1 MQTHKTLNN
10 ITQFQDM
17 KHFLT
22 IALAFLF
29 LSGNV
34 VGQKNIEPV
43 IIIHGGAG
51 TIDRGLLTDS
61 AEASIRTAL
70 QNALDA
76 GYAILSKGGSAMD
89 AVEAAVIVLE
99 DSPEFNAGKGAV
111 MTDIG
116 THELD
121 ASIMDGSDQNAG
133 AVAGVKTVRSPIQA
147 ARSVMMK
154 SPHVMLA
161 GEGADIFA
169 QSQGLEQV
177 ENSYFTTPGVQK
189 RWNDSHKGEGNN
201 TDKSKFSKF
210 GTVGCVAL
218 DQNGNIA
225 AGTSTGGMM
234 NKKYGRIGDSP
245 IIGAGTYAD
254 NENCG
259 VSCTGHGEYFIRI
272 GVAKEISDQ
281 MKFGNKTLKEAV
293 DYTLNERLGGMDA
306 QGGIIALDKE
316 GNFEL
321 VFNTPGM
328 YRGFKNAEGDKVM
341 IYGDE

>member
-1 MQTHKTLNN
+1 MNPT
-10 ITQFQDM
+10 FQRM
-17 KHFLT
+17 KHILT
-22 IALAFLF
+22 IIISLLV

-34 VGQKNIEPV
+34 LGQKTIQPV

-61 AEASIRTAL
+61 TETLIRTAL
-70 QNALDA
+70 QSALNA
-76 GYAILSKGGSAMD
+76 GYSVLSNGGTAMD
-89 AVEAAVIVLE
+89 AVEAAIIVLE
-99 DSPEFNAGKGAV
+99 NSPEFNAGKGAV

-121 ASIMDGSDQNAG
+121 ASIMDGSDRNAG
-133 AVAGVKTVRSPIQA
+133 AVAGVTTVRNPIKA
-147 ARSVMMK
+147 ARAVMLD
-154 SPHVMLA
+154 SPHVMLS
-161 GEGADIFA
+161 GEGANIFA
-169 QSQGLEQV
+169 KNEGLEQV
-177 ENSYFTTPGVQK
+177 ENSYFTTPNVEK
-189 RWNDSHKGEGNN
+189 RWDDSHKGEGNN
-201 TDKSKFSKF
+201 QEKSRFSKF

-259 VSCTGHGEYFIRI
+259 VSCTGHGEYYIRV

-281 MKFGNKTLKEAV
+281 MKFGNKTLKQAV
-293 DYTLNERLGGMDA
+293 DYTLNESLGGMNA
-306 QGGIIALDKE
+306 EGGIIALDKD

-328 YRGFKNAEGDKVM
+328 YRGFKNSEDEKVM

>member
-1 MQTHKTLNN
+1 MKQAFTL
-10 ITQFQDM
+10 I
-17 KHFLT
+17 LL
-22 IALAFLF
+22 LAA

-34 VGQKNIEPV
+34 FCQGKTKPV
-43 IIIHGGAG
+43 IVIHGGAG
-51 TIDRGLLTDS
+51 TIERGLLTDS
-61 AEASIRTAL
+61 TETLIRTAL
-70 QNALDA
+70 AEALDV
-76 GYAILSKGGSAMD
+76 GYAILDRGGSAVE
-89 AVEAAVIVLE
+89 AVEATITVLE
-99 DSPEFNAGKGAV
+99 SCPEFNAGKGAV

-121 ASIMDGSDQNAG
+121 ASIMDGSDLNAG
-133 AVAGVKTVRSPIQA
+133 AVAGVKTIKSPINA
-147 ARSVMMK
+147 ARAVMAK

-161 GEGADIFA
+161 GAGAEEFA
-169 QSQGLEQV
+169 KSEGLEMV
-177 ENSYFTTPGVQK
+177 DNSYFTTDRIQK
-189 RWNDSHKGEGNN
+189 TWDAYHKAEGNN
-201 TDKSKFSKF
+201 EAKSRFSKF

-218 DQNGNIA
+218 DSNGNIA

-254 NENCG
+254 NETCG

-281 MKFGNKTLKEAV
+281 MKFGNKTLKEAAE
-293 DYTLNERLGGMDA
+293 YTVNKRLGDMNA
-306 QGGIIALDKE
+306 LGGIIALDKD

-321 VFNTPGM
+321 LFNTPGM
-328 YRGFKNAEGDKVM
+328 YRGYKNAIDEKVM